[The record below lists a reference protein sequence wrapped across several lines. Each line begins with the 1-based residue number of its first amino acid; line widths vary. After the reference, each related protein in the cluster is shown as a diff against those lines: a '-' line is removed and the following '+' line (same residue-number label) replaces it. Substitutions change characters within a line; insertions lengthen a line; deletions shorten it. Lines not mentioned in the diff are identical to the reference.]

1 MWRYIREA
9 FWARPEIAGL
19 GKVPV
24 NVILLAGVGILG
36 FGEHALWLAGL
47 GAEVA
52 YLYACFTNDR
62 FRRWVDARNMVV
74 EKTSAEQ
81 QRLDLANALIPPRR
95 EKLQKLQKRCDRI
108 LELYRQNQTDSV
120 IVETNQHS
128 LERMTWYY
136 LKLLLAQQNLESLA
150 SEADA
155 TALTRQIDELRREID
170 AQSAHEN
177 LRESKLA
184 IIRVLEKRLQNLDRR
199 EEILREIAS
208 DLTRIEAE
216 VELALENAGLAGQ
229 TNTISAQIDL
239 LGSSFDDSVFG
250 DSALSVRAVEAEQKL
265 NIGQHSQ

>member
-1 MWRYIREA
+1 VWRYIREA

-24 NVILLAGVGILG
+24 NVI
-36 FGEHALWLAGL
+36 FLAGL

-62 FRRWVDARNMVV
+62 FRRWVDARNLVA

-81 QRLDLANALIPPRR
+81 QRLDLVNALVPPRR

-136 LKLLLAQQNLESLA
+136 LKLLLGP
-150 SEADA
+150 
-155 TALTRQIDELRREID
+155 T
-170 AQSAHEN
+170 
-177 LRESKLA
+177 KLG
-184 IIRVLEKRLQNLDRR
+184 KP
-199 EEILREIAS
+199 S
-208 DLTRIEAE
+208 
-216 VELALENAGLAGQ
+216 
-229 TNTISAQIDL
+229 
-239 LGSSFDDSVFG
+239 
-250 DSALSVRAVEAEQKL
+250 
-265 NIGQHSQ
+265 